1 MEHRTTLWSS
11 LLFSGL
17 LFSIILWKIQ
27 CTVMTLITSGPRCL
41 QTPHTRMDH
50 RMWCKPCIPH
60 ITLLLSLPA
69 FLLLAKFTTIPVV
82 WLFLPIP
89 KSYLFLPADIIERS
103 LPGDLFLN
111 AQRYSACRSS
121 IPILRKLNTERKEAG
136 SSTNACHL
144 ISQRPLKKCLLL
156 TLLFCPHLLHMLAKC
171 RHSNFLL
178 VSTPSWSPI
187 AKL

>member
-27 CTVMTLITSGPRCL
+27 CTVMTLIISGPQCL

-50 RMWCKPCIPH
+50 RMWCKPFNPH
-60 ITLLLSLPA
+60 ITLLLSLSG

-89 KSYLFLPADIIERS
+89 KSYLFLPADITERS
-103 LPGDLFLN
+103 LPGDLCLQCTEILCLPLFL
-111 AQRYSACRSS
+111 
-121 IPILRKLNTERKEAG
+121 PILRKLNTERKEAG

-144 ISQRPLKKCLLL
+144 ISQRPLKKSLLL
-156 TLLFCPHLLHMLAKC
+156 TLLLCPHLLRMLAKS